1 MEAQTESRPAYELM
15 VMGITEDFATTK
27 ERIKRFG
34 GVVLSEKPAQKL
46 RLAYPIKKQQY
57 CFSSIME
64 IELPPLAVKDLT
76 NELKLDETILR
87 SAIYIASA
95 KAEERSERPAM
106 RRPVR
111 GIRKPPEAVLTNE
124 ALEKKIEEI
133 LK

>member
-1 MEAQTESRPAYELM
+1 MESQTEARPVYELM
-15 VMGITEDFATTK
+15 VMGATEDFSTIK

-34 GVVLSEKPAQKL
+34 GVVRSEKPAQKL

-57 CFSSIME
+57 CFSATME

-76 NELKLDETILR
+76 NELKLDESVLR
-87 SAIYIASA
+87 SAIYIAPE
-95 KAEERSERPAM
+95 KIEEQSEKRAP

-111 GIRKPPEAVLTNE
+111 TVRKTAETALTNE

-133 LK
+133 LQ